1 LLKPINNHII
11 ENVAPKAAPIKLT
24 KRAVESLKPGPAPV
38 VRYDDRLSGLG
49 MRVMPSGR
57 RFYFVRY
64 RNKYNRS
71 RWFSIGEHGKITADI
86 ARSTAQR
93 ILQAVIVNE
102 SDPSG
107 ERESFRAAPT
117 VSNLFDR
124 YIAEHV
130 ERKTA
135 RSPAKSS
142 SASSSATS
150 GRNSASI
157 RSRLSRGRISI
168 GSIAHEPQRLAKP
181 T

>member
-1 LLKPINNHII
+1 MLKPINNHVI

-49 MRVMPSGR
+49 VRVMPSGR
-57 RFYFVRY
+57 R
-64 RNKYNRS
+64 
-71 RWFSIGEHGKITADI
+71 FSIGEHGKITADI

-130 ERKTA
+130 ERKNRPVT
-135 RSPAKSS
+135 RKEFK
-142 SASSSATS
+142 
-150 GRNSASI
+150 
-157 RSRLSRGRISI
+157 RIVT
-168 GSIAHEPQRLAKP
+168 RKDC
-181 T
+181 